1 MEIPLFV
8 WFIIFPLS
16 LVVLVKGSDWFTTAA
31 EKIGL
36 MIGIPQF
43 VIGVTIVS
51 IGTSLPELI
60 SSFVA
65 VYEKASGIVPGNVVG
80 SNVANIFLILGIGA
94 IVGGKLIIK
103 YDLINV
109 DLPLLVGSAFFTVL
123 VCWDHKIS
131 IGEAVLLVLGLV
143 IFMVYMVFTGK
154 KKTAITSKKKVPF
167 SIIPLL
173 VVAGSGVLIFIGAKF
188 TIDSVIH
195 IANFFKIGSEVIAV
209 SAVALGTSLPELS
222 VTISAVRKKNAEM
235 IVGNVLGSNI
245 FNTFAV
251 LGLPGL
257 FGGLDV
263 PDSLIITGLPAM
275 IFATVLFLVATQD
288 KQVSRWEG
296 FMFVVF
302 YIFFIGKI
310 INIL

>member
-1 MEIPLFV
+1 MELPEFA
-8 WFIIFPLS
+8 WFIIFPVA
-16 LVVLVKGSDWFTTAA
+16 LVVLIKGSDLFTAGA

-43 VIGVTIVS
+43 IIGVTIVS

-60 SSFVA
+60 SSFIA

-94 IVGGKLIIK
+94 VIGGKLVIK

-109 DLPLLVGSAFFTVL
+109 DLPLLIGSAFFTIL
-123 VCWDHKIS
+123 VCWDHRIS
-131 IGEAVLLVLGLV
+131 IGESILLVLGLL
-143 IFMVYMVFTGK
+143 IFLAYMVLTGK
-154 KKTAITSKKKVPF
+154 KKAAIAHKSKTPF
-167 SIIPLL
+167 SIIPFLI
-173 VVAGSGVLIFIGAKF
+173 VIGSGGLIFLGAKF

-195 IANFFKIGSEVIAV
+195 IADIFNVGSEIIAV
-209 SAVALGTSLPELS
+209 TAVAIGTSLPELS
-222 VTISAVRKKNAEM
+222 VTISAVRKNNAEM
-235 IVGNVLGSNI
+235 VVGNVLGSNI

-263 PDSLIITGLPAM
+263 PDSLIFTGLPAM
-275 IFATVLFLVATQD
+275 VIATLLFLVATQD

-296 FMFVVF
+296 FMFIVF
-302 YIFFIGKI
+302 YLLFIGKI

>member
-1 MEIPLFV
+1 VALPVFL
-8 WFIIFPLS
+8 WFIIFPAS
-16 LVVLVKGSDWFTTAA
+16 LVVLIKGSDWFTAAA

-43 VIGVTIVS
+43 IIGVTIVS

-60 SSFVA
+60 SSFIA

-94 IVGGKLIIK
+94 IVGGKLVIK

-109 DLPLLVGSAFFTVL
+109 DLPLLIGSAFFAAI
-123 VCWDHKIS
+123 VCWDHRIS
-131 IGEAVLLVLGLV
+131 IPEAILLVLGLV
-143 IFMVYMVFTGK
+143 MFMGYMAFSGK
-154 KKTAITSKKKVPF
+154 QRDAIARAEKIPF
-167 SIIPLL
+167 RIYPFLII
-173 VVAGSGVLIFIGAKF
+173 AGSGVLIFIGAKF
-188 TIDSVIH
+188 TVDSVIH
-195 IANFFKIGSEVIAV
+195 IAEFFHVGNEIIAV

-222 VTISAVRKKNAEM
+222 VTISAVRKNNAEM

-257 FGGLDV
+257 FGGLVV
-263 PDSLIITGLPAM
+263 PESLIVTGLPAM
-275 IFATVLFLVATQD
+275 IIATILFLVSTQD

-296 FMFVVF
+296 CLFLLF
-302 YIFFIGKI
+302 YLLFIGKI
-310 INIL
+310 INVI

>member
-1 MEIPLFV
+1 MELPVFV
-8 WFIIFPLS
+8 WFIIFPVS
-16 LVVLVKGSDWFTTAA
+16 LVILIKGSDWFTAGA

-43 VIGVTIVS
+43 IIGVTIVS

-60 SSFVA
+60 SSFIA

-80 SNVANIFLILGIGA
+80 SNVANIFLILGIGS

-109 DLPLLVGSAFFTVL
+109 DLPLLIGSAFFTIL
-123 VCWDHKIS
+123 MCWDHRIS
-131 IGEAVLLVLGLV
+131 IGESILLVICLG
-143 IFMVYMVFTGK
+143 IFMIYMVLSGK
-154 KKTAITSKKKVPF
+154 KKIAITQKKKAHF
-167 SIIPLL
+167 SIIPFLI
-173 VVAGSGVLIFIGAKF
+173 VVGSGVLIFIGAKF
-188 TIDSVIH
+188 TIDSVIQ
-195 IANFFKIGSEVIAV
+195 IADFFNIGSEIIAV
-209 SAVALGTSLPELS
+209 TAVALGTSLPELS

-257 FGGLDV
+257 FGGLNV
-263 PDSLIITGLPAM
+263 PESLIVTGLPAM
-275 IFATVLFLVATQD
+275 VIATILFLVATQD

-296 FMFVVF
+296 YMFIVF
-302 YIFFIGKI
+302 YILFIGKI

>member
-1 MEIPLFV
+1 VPEFI
-8 WFIIFPLS
+8 WFIIFPVS
-16 LVVLVKGSDWFTTAA
+16 LVGLIKGSDWFTAGA

-43 VIGVTIVS
+43 IIGVTIVS

-60 SSFVA
+60 SSFIA

-94 IVGGKLIIK
+94 IIGNKLVIK

-109 DLPLLVGSAFFTVL
+109 DLPLLIGSAFFTVL
-123 VCWDHKIS
+123 VCWDQKIS
-131 IGEAVLLVLGLV
+131 IGESILLVLGIV
-143 IFMVYMVFTGK
+143 IFMTYMVFSGK
-154 KKTAITSKKKVPF
+154 KKAAISRKQKTPF
-167 SIIPLL
+167 TIAPFL
-173 VVAGSGVLIFIGAKF
+173 VIAASGVLIFFGAKF

-195 IANFFKIGSEVIAV
+195 IADFFNVGSEVIAV
-209 SAVALGTSLPELS
+209 TAVALGTSLPELS
-222 VTISAVRKKNAEM
+222 VTISAVRKNNAEM
-235 IVGNVLGSNI
+235 IVGNVLGSNV
-245 FNTFAV
+245 FNSFAV

-263 PDSLIITGLPAM
+263 PESLIITGLPALV
-275 IFATVLFLVATQD
+275 IATLLFLVATQD

-296 FMFVVF
+296 CMFLVF
-302 YIFFIGKI
+302 YILFIGKI